1 MNTKFLNYSLIVPIF
16 LIIKISDKKQICY
29 LFRDEDAPEMVDD
42 EDAVKPE
49 GWLDDEPELTPD
61 PEAEKPSD
69 WSVPIPI
76 IYMMCC
82 THLNNYHLG

>member
-1 MNTKFLNYSLIVPIF
+1 
-16 LIIKISDKKQICY
+16 
-29 LFRDEDAPEMVDD
+29 MVDD